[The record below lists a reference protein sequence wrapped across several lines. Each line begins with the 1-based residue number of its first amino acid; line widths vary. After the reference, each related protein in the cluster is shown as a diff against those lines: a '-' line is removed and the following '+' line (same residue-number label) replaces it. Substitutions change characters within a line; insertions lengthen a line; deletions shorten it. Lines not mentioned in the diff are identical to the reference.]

1 MDDRDLLRYSRH
13 ILLEEIGIE
22 GQQKLL
28 DASAL
33 VVGCGGLGAAV
44 LPYLAAA
51 GVGRL
56 IIADGDAVDETNLQR
71 QTAFSEAD
79 IGNSKAQAM
88 KGRLNAI
95 NSRTQITAL
104 NEHLTES
111 RLHDLMQYCDIAID
125 CSDNFPTRVSIN
137 RAAVATRT
145 PLVSGAAARFEGQL
159 AVYRPDLPDTPC
171 YACLF
176 EGSGANDGACAVF
189 GVFAPLV
196 GIIGTSQAAE
206 ALKILTG
213 AGSSRYGILHL
224 YDALNNEWQQITFTR
239 NPQCRVCGSPHSLR
253 PAGKTMPLIQQSNR
267 Q

>member
-51 GVGRL
+51 GIGRL
-56 IIADGDAVDETNLQR
+56 IIADSDTVDETNLQR

-79 IGNSKAQAM
+79 LGCSKAEAM

-95 NSRTQITAL
+95 NSRTHITAL
-104 NEHLTES
+104 NE
-111 RLHDLMQYCDIAID
+111 RLNEPRLRNLMQQCNIAID
-125 CSDNFPTRVSIN
+125 CCDNFSTRLAIN
-137 RAAVATRT
+137 RASVATRT

-159 AVYRPDLPDTPC
+159 AVYRPDLPDSPC

-176 EGSGANDGACAVF
+176 DGQEADDGVCAVF
-189 GVFAPLV
+189 GVFSPLV
-196 GIIGTSQAAE
+196 GIIGTGQAAE

-213 AGSSRYGILHL
+213 AGSSRYGVLHI
-224 YDALNNEWQQITFTR
+224 YDALNSEWRQIGFTR
-239 NPQCRVCGSPHSLR
+239 NPQCRVCGRLHQTPKHTAYL
-253 PAGKTMPLIQQSNR
+253 
-267 Q
+267 

>member
-56 IIADGDAVDETNLQR
+56 IIADSDTVDETNLQR

-79 IGNSKAQAM
+79 LGNSKAEAM

-95 NSRTQITAL
+95 NSRTHITAL
-104 NEHLTES
+104 NERLNES
-111 RLHDLMQYCDIAID
+111 RLHDLMQQCDIAID
-125 CSDNFPTRVSIN
+125 CCDNFSTRRAIN
-137 RAAVATRT
+137 RASVATRT

-159 AVYRPDLPDTPC
+159 AVYRPDLPDSPC

-176 EGSGANDGACAVF
+176 DGEQADDGACAVF

-206 ALKILTG
+206 TLKILTG
-213 AGSSRYGILHL
+213 AGSSRYGVLNI
-224 YDALNNEWQQITFTR
+224 YDALNNEWQQVEFTR
-239 NPQCRVCGSPHSLR
+239 NPQCPVCGRSH
-253 PAGKTMPLIQQSNR
+253 
-267 Q
+267 

>member
-56 IIADGDAVDETNLQR
+56 IIADSDMVDETNLQR

-79 IGNSKAQAM
+79 LGNSKAEAM

-95 NSRTQITAL
+95 NNRTHITAL

-111 RLHDLMQYCDIAID
+111 RLRELMRQCDIAID
-125 CSDNFPTRVSIN
+125 CCDNFSTRRAIN
-137 RAAVATRT
+137 RASVATRT

-159 AVYRPDLPDTPC
+159 AVYRPDLPDSPC

-176 EGSGANDGACAVF
+176 DGDEANDGACAVF

-213 AGSSRYGILHL
+213 AGSSRYGVLSI
-224 YDALNNEWQQITFTR
+224 YDALNNEWQQIEFTR
-239 NPQCRVCGSPHSLR
+239 NPQCPVCSRPH
-253 PAGKTMPLIQQSNR
+253 
-267 Q
+267 

>member
-28 DASAL
+28 GASAFA
-33 VVGCGGLGAAV
+33 VGCGGLGSAV

-56 IIADGDAVDETNLQR
+56 IIADGDTVDETNLQR

-79 IGNSKAQAM
+79 IGSNKAEAM
-88 KGRLNAI
+88 KGRLKTI
-95 NSRTQITAL
+95 NRRARITAL
-104 NEHLTES
+104 SERLSES
-111 RLHDLMQYCDIAID
+111 RLRDLMQQCDIAID
-125 CSDNFPTRVSIN
+125 CCDNFPTRLAIN

-145 PLVSGAAARFEGQL
+145 PLVSGAAVRFEGQL
-159 AVYRPDLPDTPC
+159 AVYRPDLPDSPC

-176 EGSGANDGACAVF
+176 DGEQANDGACAVF
-189 GVFAPLV
+189 GVFSPLV

-213 AGSSRYGILHL
+213 AGSSRYGVLHL
-224 YDALNNEWQQITFTR
+224 YDALNSEWQQIGFTR
-239 NPQCRVCGSPHSLR
+239 NPQCRVCGARPH
-253 PAGKTMPLIQQSNR
+253 
-267 Q
+267 

>member
-56 IIADGDAVDETNLQR
+56 IIADSDTVDETNLQR
-71 QTAFSEAD
+71 QTAFSETD
-79 IGNSKAQAM
+79 LGNSKAEAM

-95 NSRTQITAL
+95 NSRTHITAL
-104 NEHLTES
+104 NERLNES
-111 RLHDLMQYCDIAID
+111 RLRELMQQCDIAID
-125 CSDNFPTRVSIN
+125 CCDNFSTRRAIN
-137 RAAVATRT
+137 RASVATRT

-159 AVYRPDLPDTPC
+159 AVYRPDLPDSPC

-176 EGSGANDGACAVF
+176 DGDEANDGACAVF

-206 ALKILTG
+206 TLKILTG
-213 AGSSRYGILHL
+213 AGSSRYGVLSI
-224 YDALNNEWQQITFTR
+224 YDALNNEWQQIEFTR
-239 NPQCRVCGSPHSLR
+239 NPQCPVCSRPH
-253 PAGKTMPLIQQSNR
+253 
-267 Q
+267 